1 MPRFIQIHALSSYPA
16 VLLNRDDTGMAKR
29 MSFGGASRIR
39 ISSQCLKRHWRT
51 VDDQWSIRQVGAPT
65 SLRSREIIEREIQPK
80 LQGKGSDDVIAATC
94 LAFAKHLYGSKGAEI
109 KSRQALLLGTPEI
122 AYLTKLAAEI
132 VETAA
137 DAAEATKKAE
147 ELFKTQKA
155 NLSVMKDQAGN
166 LAAGIEA
173 ALFGRMVTSDTEA
186 NTVAPIHVAHA
197 ISVHREEAEND
208 YFTVVDDL
216 TQRDG
221 EGGSGGIFDTELTSG
236 LFYSYVVVDVPGL
249 ISNLGGDQELAGKVV
264 EHLIHLIATVSPG
277 AKRGSTAPYSYAD
290 LMLVERGTRQPRS
303 LANAFR
309 RPITLTDRGDVLE
322 NTIDALSRHL
332 NGLDTAYGTSEERDI
347 LSVTGA
353 VLPGASTPVSL
364 DTLASKVAAEVK
376 AAA

>member
-1 MPRFIQIHALSSYPA
+1 
-16 VLLNRDDTGMAKR
+16 MAKR
-29 MSFGGASRIR
+29 MPFGGSSRIR

-51 VDDQWSIRQVGAPT
+51 VDDQWSIKEVGAPT
-65 SLRSREIIEREIQPK
+65 SLRSREIVEREIQPK
-80 LQGKGSDDVIAATC
+80 LTGQGSDEVIAATC
-94 LAFAKHLYGSKGAEI
+94 LAFAKHLYGPKGADI

-132 VETAA
+132 VKTAA
-137 DAAEATKKAE
+137 DAAEATKEAE

-155 NLSVMKDQAGN
+155 NLSVMKGQAGN

-173 ALFGRMVTSDTEA
+173 ALFGRMITSDTEA

-197 ISVHREEAEND
+197 ISVHKEEAEND

-249 ISNLGGDQELAGKVV
+249 AGNLGGDQELAAKVV

-290 LMLVERGTRQPRS
+290 LMLVERGSRQPRS

-309 RPITLTDRGDVLE
+309 KPVTLTDRGDVLDS
-322 NTIDALSRHL
+322 TIEALSKHL
-332 NGLDTAYGTSEERDI
+332 SGLDTAYGAREARDV

-353 VLPGASTPVSL
+353 VLPGTTAPIGL
-364 DTLASKVAAEVK
+364 DDLASKIAGEVK
-376 AAA
+376 ATA

>member
-29 MSFGGASRIR
+29 VPFGGTSRIR

-65 SLRSREIIEREIQPK
+65 SLRSREIIEREIRPK
-80 LQGKGSDDVIAATC
+80 LQGKGSDDVVAATC
-94 LAFAKHLYGSKGAEI
+94 VAFAKHLYGSKGAEI

-122 AYLTKLAAEI
+122 AYLTKLATEI

-137 DAAEATKKAE
+137 DASEATKKSE

-155 NLSVMKDQAGN
+155 NLSVMKEQAGN

-173 ALFGRMVTSDTEA
+173 ALFGRMVTSDTDA

-236 LFYSYVVVDVPGL
+236 LFYSYVVVDVRGL
-249 ISNLGGDQELAGKVV
+249 VSNLGGDQELAGKVV

-322 NTIDALSRHL
+322 TTIEALTKHL

-353 VLPGASTPVSL
+353 VLPGTSKPVSL